1 MNESY
6 ASLSAQYTHC
16 IAVQKDVIARYRAR
30 LQRAQKSFNMAEV
43 QRLNALLR
51 ILYEEKSELE
61 ERAVGLREYLQ

>member
-6 ASLSAQYTHC
+6 ATLYAQYTHC

>member
-1 MNESY
+1 MNESFRALY
-6 ASLSAQYTHC
+6 AQYTHC

-30 LQRAQKSFNMAEV
+30 LHRAQQSFNMAEV

>member
-6 ASLSAQYTHC
+6 ATLYAQYTHC

-30 LQRAQKSFNMAEV
+30 LQRAQQSFNMAEV

>member
-6 ASLSAQYTHC
+6 SALYVQYNHC
-16 IAVQKDVIARYRAR
+16 IEVQKNVIARYRAR
-30 LQRAQKSFNMAEV
+30 LQRAQRTFNMAEV

-61 ERAVGLREYLQ
+61 ERANGLREYLQ

>member
-6 ASLSAQYTHC
+6 ASLYAQYTHC

>member
-1 MNESY
+1 LNESY
-6 ASLSAQYTHC
+6 ATLYAQYTHC
-16 IAVQKDVIARYRAR
+16 IAVQKDVIARYRTR

>member
-1 MNESY
+1 LNESY
-6 ASLSAQYTHC
+6 ATLYAQYTHC